1 MIFHRF
7 LWIFNEKSWIFTRN
21 QELRGRRRGYR
32 RRAKLRL
39 SPSAEVE
46 DELRAQEEA
55 FNAFH
60 ADLCH
65 TAGALAD
72 LGLEVL
78 REQAV
83 RHLTSADLCSRSDLE
98 TAVARRAPAAAR
110 RRSRAGVRPSLTA
123 EESPPTPAIQET
135 RVHLSN

>member
-1 MIFHRF
+1 MKNLGF
-7 LWIFNEKSWIFTRN
+7 FTHN

-98 TAVARRAPAAAR
+98 TAVPLAIARAPSLNGWAGSGSLAGR
-110 RRSRAGVRPSLTA
+110 RR
-123 EESPPTPAIQET
+123 
-135 RVHLSN
+135 